1 MNASPEAVL
10 IGAAILDVVAPGAG
24 PRVFETG
31 SLPCPGLRLGTGGD
45 AMNEAVVLA
54 RLGRRV
60 RLVSRVGDDAAGD
73 LVLGVC
79 RKNGIDVSGVA
90 RGRVD
95 TGVNVVLVGE
105 SGERCFLTNPEGSLR
120 KLTPEDVFAAIEAPG
135 FAEAKAVCFA
145 SVFAYPL
152 LMPALEEIFRRIRE
166 KGPVLLVDMTRRKNG
181 ETLEDIAP
189 ALQYADYVLPNLDEA
204 HLLTGTRE
212 PAEIARQFLD
222 CGVKNVI
229 VKLGADGCLVKKR
242 RGGGHRARRARRA
255 RRGHDGRGRQ
265 FRRRLP
271 RRAAARRGH
280 RRLCALGQR
289 RCFPV
294 RGTGGRDGR
303 GARPGGDCAQGGA
316 HRGGAGAV
324 RQGRR
329 LSGRLF
335 ARAAVAFA
343 GLARHRARPS
353 PSAAQVAQRIG
364 QGRPVVTGRPV
375 FEAKI
380 AAVTRGLDR
389 TDDVFVVELAKLRLV
404 PPRRARQVDVAD
416 TADIARHVGND
427 VPLHDLHVVGV
438 VEGA

>member
-152 LMPALEEIFRRIRE
+152 LMPALEEIFCRIRE

-229 VKLGADGCLVKKR
+229 VKLGADGCLVKNAGVEAIVPAVPGVR
-242 RGGGHRARRARRA
+242 AVDTTGAGDNFAAGFLDALLRGEGIVDCARWGNAVASLCVEQVGATAGARDREEIARRAA
-255 RRGHDGRGRQ
+255 RI
-265 FRRRLP
+265 
-271 RRAAARRGH
+271 AAAR
-280 RRLCALGQR
+280 
-289 RCFPV
+289 
-294 RGTGGRDGR
+294 GR
-303 GARPGGDCAQGGA
+303 
-316 HRGGAGAV
+316 
-324 RQGRR
+324 
-329 LSGRLF
+329 
-335 ARAAVAFA
+335 
-343 GLARHRARPS
+343 
-353 PSAAQVAQRIG
+353 
-364 QGRPVVTGRPV
+364 
-375 FEAKI
+375 
-380 AAVTRGLDR
+380 
-389 TDDVFVVELAKLRLV
+389 
-404 PPRRARQVDVAD
+404 
-416 TADIARHVGND
+416 
-427 VPLHDLHVVGV
+427 
-438 VEGA
+438 